1 MKKVIVKIKSEQIN
15 ENGEKDIMEFISEG
29 KLYNKN
35 NNIYVTYEESE
46 ITGMENTTTTIKVQ
60 DDEVTIK
67 RFGKNNSTMV
77 FGKDKRYIV
86 KYETTQGIFN
96 MEIITS
102 DINISINEEN
112 KINIY
117 VNYKIKIDGLFEGKN
132 TININVK

>member
-15 ENGEKDIMEFISEG
+15 ENGEKDLMEFISEG

-35 NNIYVTYEESE
+35 NNIYITYEESE

-60 DDEVTIK
+60 NDEVTIK

-77 FGKDKRYIV
+77 FGKNKKHIV

-96 MEIITS
+96 MEIITN
-102 DINISINEEN
+102 DINININEEN
-112 KINIY
+112 KIDIY
-117 VNYKIKIDGLFEGKN
+117 INYKIKIDGLFEGKN
-132 TININVK
+132 TISISVN